1 VTDTPDSALSQ
12 IDHPD
17 REYVHVAR
25 AFPEDVQKELL
36 AEAVVDA
43 FTAMM
48 KKWMEDDPIGFS
60 EALVTATTRAS
71 MGDAENH
78 RTAEGIA

>member
-1 VTDTPDSALSQ
+1 MSDNHEGALSQ
-12 IDHPD
+12 IEHPE
-17 REYVHVAR
+17 REYVHVAQ
-25 AFPEDVQKELL
+25 AFPEEVQKQLL

-48 KKWMEDDPIGFS
+48 EQWMEDDPMGFS

-78 RTAEGIA
+78 RAAEGIA